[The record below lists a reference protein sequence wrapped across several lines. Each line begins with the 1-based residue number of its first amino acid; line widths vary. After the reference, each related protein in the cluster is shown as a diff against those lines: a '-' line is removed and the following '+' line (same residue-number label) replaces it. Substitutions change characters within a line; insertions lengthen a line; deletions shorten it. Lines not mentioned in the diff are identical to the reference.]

1 MSNLNPGNGAT
12 QSSDV
17 SSANKVAPSTFVD
30 PNTIRDVEAQPQ
42 MVPEGAPAAGMLEYL
57 DGILESLDDTCTPIN
72 GATQSSDVSSANKVA
87 PSTFVDPNTIRDVEA
102 QPQMAAVSTR
112 ASTLLENPDEL
123 GRAATGGVC
132 SGCGAEMRTGARFC
146 TSCGKSNHDEN
157 PVPATTAI
165 TSSPGVVRVQG
176 VVLQAGGKESPY
188 TGINGGIE
196 VLPAGLPAE
205 SIAATT
211 TGQEGA
217 FCTGCGAKMKS
228 GARFCTGCG
237 AKRT

>member
-1 MSNLNPGNGAT
+1 
-12 QSSDV
+12 
-17 SSANKVAPSTFVD
+17 
-30 PNTIRDVEAQPQ
+30 
-42 MVPEGAPAAGMLEYL
+42 
-57 DGILESLDDTCTPIN
+57 
-72 GATQSSDVSSANKVA
+72 
-87 PSTFVDPNTIRDVEA
+87 
-102 QPQMAAVSTR
+102 
-112 ASTLLENPDEL
+112 
-123 GRAATGGVC
+123 
-132 SGCGAEMRTGARFC
+132 MRTGARFC